1 VLRKE
6 FVFIYHI
13 GLNSLR
19 INSQKMSLA
28 LADDGIWFDFLV
40 HEILSFAIG
49 HVLVLDEVEVIAS
62 EVVELILHLPD
73 L

>member
-1 VLRKE
+1 
-6 FVFIYHI
+6 
-13 GLNSLR
+13 
-19 INSQKMSLA
+19 MSLA

-40 HEILSFAIG
+40 HEILLFAVG

-62 EVVELILHLPD
+62 EEVELVLHLPD